1 MRVRT
6 IALRALLISISI
18 GSLLGIL
25 AILGSR
31 LGETGFK
38 ILATSFSISGASAL
52 VLASLAAWKLPA
64 ARVPSR
70 AGVWATVVALAL
82 VIPGMWLEVNNDSYW
97 RVALTFVIAGAA
109 GAHGSLL
116 SLARL
121 APRHGWIR
129 PVALTTLV
137 FLAAGLCA
145 AAWAHHESEAMWK
158 LIAILAILDVAFTL
172 ATTALDFVNRASV
185 PEGGVAEV
193 CFCPRCGRRLW
204 QPAGE
209 VRCGHCNATFF
220 IELRPSEDL
229 PTAVAQNT

>member
-18 GSLLGIL
+18 GSLLGIF

-38 ILATSFSISGASAL
+38 ILATSFTISGASAL

-70 AGVWATVVALAL
+70 VGVFASLVALVL
-82 VIPGMWLEVNNDSYW
+82 VNAGMWMEFGKDDFW
-97 RVALTFVIAGAA
+97 RVAFTFVVAGAA
-109 GAHGSLL
+109 GAHASLL
-116 SLARL
+116 SLVRL
-121 APRHGWIR
+121 APRHAWMR
-129 PVALTTLV
+129 PVAITNLV

-145 AAWAHHESEAMWK
+145 VVWAHHATDGMWK
-158 LIAILAILDVAFTL
+158 LVAILAILDVAFTL
-172 ATTALDFVNRASV
+172 ATAALDFVNRASV

-209 VRCGHCNATFF
+209 VRCGSCNAAFF
-220 IELRPSEDL
+220 IEMRPSEDL
-229 PTAVAQNT
+229 PTAVAQKT